1 VSAARAVSATLALCA
16 PLAAMLA
23 GCPLPQPV
31 PEIEGNISVTPPR
44 ILTESVRPAD
54 GVVRVGTDC
63 LPGAFVPFGGT
74 IDDADLDEAVE
85 ARWFVDYATDAP
97 GVQQNDFPV
106 APPDGTD
113 TRRALSD
120 FRFFPARFAPV
131 PHVIELVV
139 SNGFF
144 PIGLDPAGSSQ
155 PNRTA
160 QSGFETQVFRWV
172 VLYEPGG
179 RCE

>member
-1 VSAARAVSATLALCA
+1 VTAARAVSALALCGSLVA
-16 PLAAMLA
+16 TLA

-31 PEIEGNISVTPPR
+31 PEIEGNISITPPR
-44 ILTESVRPAD
+44 ILTDSVRPTD
-54 GVVRVGTDC
+54 SVVLVGTSC
-63 LPGAFVPFGGT
+63 APEAFVPFGGT
-74 IDDADLDEAVE
+74 IDDPDLDEAVE
-85 ARWFVDYATDAP
+85 ARWFVDYAADAP
-97 GVQQNDFPV
+97 GVHQNDFPI

-144 PIGLDPAGSSQ
+144 PIGLDPAGSPQ
-155 PNRTA
+155 PNRTP
-160 QSGFETQVFRWV
+160 QTGFETQVFRWLV
-172 VLYEPGG
+172 FYEAGG